1 MNGKDLIVFWSD
13 ADWGLK
19 YFGSNVRVKNCSFK
33 RRKFAETYAKK
44 IITTG
49 AKIFLLNKD
58 CRIDKI
64 I

>member
-1 MNGKDLIVFWSD
+1 MNEKDIIVFWSD
-13 ADWGLK
+13 TDWGLK

-33 RRKFAETYAKK
+33 RRKYAETYAKK
-44 IITTG
+44 IIIVG
-49 AKIFLLNKD
+49 ARIFLLNKD